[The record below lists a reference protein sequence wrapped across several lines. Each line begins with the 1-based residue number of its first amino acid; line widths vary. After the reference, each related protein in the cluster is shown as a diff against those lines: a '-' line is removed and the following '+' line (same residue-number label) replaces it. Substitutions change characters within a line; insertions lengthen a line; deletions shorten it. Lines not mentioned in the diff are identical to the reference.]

1 MKKFL
6 TFALAAALCAPAFA
20 QKMGSSNRNAP
31 KLEQS
36 IAAGDAKMSLH
47 YTSITW
53 GGGKTMQ
60 AAMDKANGAGA
71 REMVNGA
78 AAKTPLATFNTS
90 IAVTCGD
97 LKLAAGE
104 YQVYFTITE
113 SCEWQINFKNGDAV
127 STMKLAMADSGE
139 ESKRLMMCL
148 YAGETEGAGVY
159 VAFGKQMCMLE
170 FKPAKAEKKS

>member
-36 IAAGDAKMSLH
+36 IAVGDAKMALN

-53 GGGKTMQ
+53 ASGKTMQ
-60 AAMDKANGAGA
+60 GAMDKENGAGA
-71 REMVNGA
+71 REMINGTA
-78 AAKTPLATFNTS
+78 SRAPLATFTTS

-104 YQVYFTITE
+104 YQVYFTISE
-113 SCEWQINFKNGDAV
+113 NCEWQINFKNGDAV
-127 STMKLAMADSGE
+127 STMKLAMADGGE
-139 ESKRLMMCL
+139 ENKRLLMCL

-159 VAFGKQMCMLE
+159 IAFGKQMCTLE
-170 FKPAKAEKKS
+170 FKPAKADKKG